1 MEQSLKDKTIL
12 ITGASRG
19 IGAATAK
26 LLSEMGARLIMNY
39 YQNKDAALKLAAS
52 LSGEGHIM
60 LQADFSKPEHI
71 EKFTNQV
78 LSKTDRIDILINNAG
93 IYIEKTFDEL
103 DFDQWKKIW
112 QQTIDINLTSIA
124 HLSFIMAKHMKEVGG
139 GKIINISSRGAFRGE
154 PNALAYGASKAGLN
168 SLGQSMAKAL
178 AASNIFVYTIAPGFV
193 ETDMAK
199 QALEQALGDSI
210 RNQSPLGRVA
220 EPIEIAETIAFLATG
235 RNEYLTGSI
244 IDINGASYLRM

>member
-1 MEQSLKDKTIL
+1 MEQTLKGKTIL
-12 ITGASRG
+12 ITGGSRG

-26 LLSEMGARLIMNY
+26 LLSEMGALIIMNY
-39 YQNKDAALKLAAS
+39 NQNKDAALKLMSS
-52 LSGEGHIM
+52 LTGKGHIM
-60 LQADFSKPEHI
+60 MQADFSDPDTI
-71 EKFTNQV
+71 EKFAEQA
-78 LSKTDRIDILINNAG
+78 LSKVEKIDILINNAG
-93 IYIEKTFDEL
+93 IYIEKSFDEL
-103 DFDQWKKIW
+103 DFAEWKSIW
-112 QQTIDINLTSIA
+112 QRTIEINLSSVA
-124 HLSFIMAKHMKEVGG
+124 HLSFIIAKHMKKSGG

-178 AASNIFVYTIAPGFV
+178 AADDIFVYTIAPGFV

-199 QALEQALGDSI
+199 LALEQARGESI

-235 RNEYLTGSI
+235 KNEYLTGSI